1 MYANSDDEEYKDE
14 DAGPPD
20 LNEEHVLKKD
30 KKAIVV
36 EMKRFEKLDVIK
48 LVPLSEFKEQEDKG
62 AAWKWLTI
70 KMVFDWHFRHGKW
83 TRRSRLV
90 AREFKQASQR
100 NDMFSPATNTS
111 LVRKI
116 HRSRCTRT

>member
-1 MYANSDDEEYKDE
+1 MLGYPFGEGDEMMYANSDDEEYEDE

-36 EMKRFEKLDVIK
+36 EMQRLDKLGVIK
-48 LVPLSEFKEQEDKG
+48 LVRLSEFKEQEDKG

-83 TRRSRLV
+83 TRFSRLV
-90 AREFKQASQR
+90 SSSK
-100 NDMFSPATNTS
+100 
-111 LVRKI
+111 LVKGTTCSVLRL
-116 HRSRCTRT
+116 TPV